1 MKERMKVSIVKQ
13 ISVFLEDA
21 AGRLEEMTGVL
32 GAAGINISAISVA
45 ENAGYGIVRM
55 VISHTEEAEACLKK
69 ADFMVNITDVL
80 CVEIPDEPGSLAK
93 VFAELSRENIN
104 VSYMYGYSR
113 ENVAPMII
121 KVDDPGK
128 ALELF
133 S

>member
-55 VISHTEEAEACLKK
+55 VISHTEAAEASLKK

-93 VFAELSRENIN
+93 VFAELSKENIN

-121 KVDDPGK
+121 KVDDPVR